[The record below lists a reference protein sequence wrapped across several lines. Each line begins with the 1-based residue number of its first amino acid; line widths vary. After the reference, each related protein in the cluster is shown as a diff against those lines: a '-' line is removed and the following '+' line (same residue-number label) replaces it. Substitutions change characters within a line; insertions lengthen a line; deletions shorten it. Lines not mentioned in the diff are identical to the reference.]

1 MKKTIKLIPLAL
13 AALLIGAPA
22 TAMDNGGHESHDHGA
37 MQASVDQA
45 MGMGTL
51 HSIDAENRMV
61 NLTHAPIPALNWPE
75 MTMDLPVT
83 TRVDLE
89 SVAAG
94 DHIHFTLKLGR
105 DDVYRIIEMKTVVM
119 DHDMGGDGGDHAGH

>member
-1 MKKTIKLIPLAL
+1 MNGHGDMQP
-13 AALLIGAPA
+13 AA
-22 TAMDNGGHESHDHGA
+22 N
-37 MQASVDQA
+37 QA

-51 HSIDAENRMV
+51 HSIDLEKRTV
-61 NLTHAPIPALNWPE
+61 NLTHEPMPALNWPK

-83 TRVDLE
+83 SRVDL
-89 SVAAG
+89 AAVKPG

-119 DHDMGGDGGDHAGH
+119 EKATGDGDHAHH